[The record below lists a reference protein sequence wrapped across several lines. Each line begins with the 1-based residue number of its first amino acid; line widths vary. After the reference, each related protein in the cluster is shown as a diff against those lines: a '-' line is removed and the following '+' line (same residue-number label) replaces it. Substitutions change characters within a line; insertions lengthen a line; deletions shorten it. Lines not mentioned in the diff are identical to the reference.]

1 MKRLLGL
8 LVLAVLSALPFA
20 APVEAS
26 PVSYAGQ
33 LHTSKLL
40 PVTNVLILEQDP
52 SGTVHGTVYGSEVSG
67 NGQAV
72 INHNPPFTP
81 VRSLI
86 VGITDGLTPE
96 GAEKTQIIMFLNKS
110 FAASIAGVKWSD
122 VFPGSSHSGAV
133 ASLIAATTGDA
144 TALAWFTDTF
154 FKTIAA
160 PAVFDT
166 GAEFVIGEF
175 SSFDVIGGATTAGT
189 WLLNAP
195 IVLLAKGAPGTISGR
210 PTAVVDESAPDTG
223 PFDIQLQ
230 FAPDLANNT
239 TAAGSFG
246 VVKRVFNNTG
256 RVWTQFTM
264 DIGTGL
270 GGAFVPRSLPTDPSF
285 VDPTLATETTGA
297 FPNVTFGAGTLIFT
311 GQLNPGQTAVFSF
324 LANTPNPESNN
335 VTIRQSVVANAR
347 VAPAQSIP
355 TLDAWAMIALMLSV
369 GGMAVVR
376 LRGARLPR

>member
-8 LVLAVLSALPFA
+8 MAFAVLSALAFA
-20 APVEAS
+20 APAEAS
-26 PVSYAGQ
+26 PVSYAAQ
-33 LHTSKLL
+33 LHTSRLL
-40 PVTNVLILEQDP
+40 PVTNVLILEQDS
-52 SGTVHGTVYGSEVSG
+52 SGTVHGTVYGLDVSG
-67 NGQAV
+67 DGQAV

-86 VGITDGLTPE
+86 IGITDGLTPE

-122 VFPGSSHSGAV
+122 VFPGSSHSGAI

-144 TALAWFTDTF
+144 AALAWFTDTF

-166 GAEFVIGEF
+166 GAEYVIGEF
-175 SSFDVIGGATTAGT
+175 SAFDVIGGATTAGP
-189 WLLNAP
+189 WILNVP
-195 IVLLAKGAPGTISGR
+195 IVLLPKSVPGTVSGR

-230 FAPDLANNT
+230 FVPDVANNN

-246 VVKRVFNNTG
+246 VVKTVFNDTG
-256 RVWTQFTM
+256 RVWTQFTL

-285 VDPTLATETTGA
+285 ISPTLATETTGA
-297 FPNVTFGAGTLIFT
+297 FPNVTFNAGSLVFT

-324 LANTPNPESNN
+324 LAATPNPEANN

-347 VAPAQSIP
+347 ANTQAIP
-355 TLDAWAMIALMLSV
+355 TLNAWAMIALMLSLAGV
-369 GGMAVVR
+369 AALR
-376 LRGARLPR
+376 LRAARLPR